1 MSFEQKDL
9 STELS
14 RAFLDFSGYNIQ
26 RRGIPDVRDALKW
39 GGRQLLHSQFL
50 IGLNYNKPFK
60 KASKSV
66 AQAMAFSYTHGD
78 SSAYGTFIRMGKP
91 FAYRYPLQDVKG
103 NYGTLM
109 NPKDHSADRYVEMR
123 GSELAYSFL
132 NLLNKDTIPPK
143 EWEETYDGE
152 DVFPKVLPQVGVY
165 NIVNGWM
172 SISSGMSSCCPQ
184 FNIRE
189 VNEALIHLLWHPDC
203 DFSEIYCR
211 PDFAT
216 GALLLNEEEV
226 KESLKVGTGKAC
238 KLRAV
243 VDYDSKTNELI
254 VTELPYSVYTNTICS
269 ELNKFIEEN
278 EGGSSIEEYNDY
290 TGRKVDLHI
299 KLKKNANIKK
309 VLSSLYKNTSLQ
321 SYYSINLTM
330 LDNGKVPKVFGW
342 KEALQAHLNHEISVY
357 TRAFKY
363 DLKKLQRRLMIVE
376 GILKALAKI
385 EEVIQTI
392 KSSSSTK
399 DAIANLCTFLNINEE
414 QAKAIVDIK
423 LGRLAHMEIEKFE
436 KEKIELNS
444 KIKEIESI
452 LNNENELKKVVENGL
467 RQTIKK
473 YGDERRTKILN
484 IESVDDEEPIE
495 KKELV
500 IYYTNLGNLYTE
512 ESTTLLRSR
521 RGTRGSKIKLANNE
535 AVVKVLRDDNYSSL
549 LVFSNKGQMYHI
561 AASELTIGTKI
572 NISQLFSFSSGETPT
587 AITTINHSNEVKYFT
602 FITKNGII
610 KKTNANEYD
619 VKKKKSIKA
628 INLKDNDE
636 VVSVL
641 FTNNEKVSILT
652 NSNNFVIINTEDIN
666 AIGRT
671 SMGIKAIKLNEGDY
685 VIDAKIVS
693 NQATYIV
700 TLSEKGFIKKT
711 PILDFPLC
719 SRATKGKKI
728 SAVKDG
734 DKIVKHL
741 ILNADCDI
749 IIIEKKRSIK
759 ISSTEIQSLS
769 RAATGVKS
777 MKTKDNETF
786 IDLIQENVE

>member
-1 MSFEQKDL
+1 MDK
-9 STELS
+9 
-14 RAFLDFSGYNIQ
+14 
-26 RRGIPDVRDALKW
+26 
-39 GGRQLLHSQFL
+39 
-50 IGLNYNKPFK
+50 
-60 KASKSV
+60 
-66 AQAMAFSYTHGD
+66 
-78 SSAYGTFIRMGKP
+78 AYGDP
-91 FAYRYPLQDVKG
+91 
-103 NYGTLM
+103 
-109 NPKDHSADRYVEMR
+109 
-123 GSELAYSFL
+123 
-132 NLLNKDTIPPK
+132 
-143 EWEETYDGE
+143 
-152 DVFPKVLPQVGVY
+152 
-165 NIVNGWM
+165 
-172 SISSGMSSCCPQ
+172 
-184 FNIRE
+184 
-189 VNEALIHLLWHPDC
+189 
-203 DFSEIYCR
+203 
-211 PDFAT
+211 
-216 GALLLNEEEV
+216 
-226 KESLKVGTGKAC
+226 
-238 KLRAV
+238 
-243 VDYDSKTNELI
+243 
-254 VTELPYSVYTNTICS
+254 
-269 ELNKFIEEN
+269 
-278 EGGSSIEEYNDY
+278 
-290 TGRKVDLHI
+290 
-299 KLKKNANIKK
+299 
-309 VLSSLYKNTSLQ
+309 
-321 SYYSINLTM
+321 
-330 LDNGKVPKVFGW
+330 
-342 KEALQAHLNHEISVY
+342 
-357 TRAFKY
+357 
-363 DLKKLQRRLMIVE
+363 
-376 GILKALAKI
+376 
-385 EEVIQTI
+385 
-392 KSSSSTK
+392 
-399 DAIANLCTFLNINEE
+399 
-414 QAKAIVDIK
+414 
-423 LGRLAHMEIEKFE
+423 
-436 KEKIELNS
+436 
-444 KIKEIESI
+444 
-452 LNNENELKKVVENGL
+452 
-467 RQTIKK
+467 
-473 YGDERRTKILN
+473 RRTKLLN
-484 IESVDDEEPIE
+484 LDFKNEDDEEPIE

-535 AVVKVLRDDNYSSL
+535 AVVKVLRDDHYSSL

-587 AITTINHSNEVKYFT
+587 AITTINRSNEIKYFT

-619 VKKKKSIKA
+619 VKKKKFIKA

-652 NSNNFVIINTEDIN
+652 NSNNFVIIDTEDIN

-711 PILDFPLC
+711 PISEFPLC

-728 SAVKDG
+728 SAVKEN